1 MENKTVI
8 ISHIRKT
15 DCAIQTNEEH
25 SRGVADLAE
34 HFSKEIGMP
43 GWGNF
48 LGELHDKGKEKAD
61 FQTYIRLMNNMPTD
75 KSRYNDKSHAYVG
88 ALLAKKC
95 FPLGYHFVAYALA
108 GHHAGM
114 PDENLLQEQLQKPVP
129 NEVIQDNLP
138 PSPEVPSF
146 FKQLKS
152 ENVNHLLRL
161 LYSCLVDADYL
172 DTELFMN
179 KEQANI
185 RGNRT
190 SLTEL
195 LPMLETH
202 LQKIA
207 EHSEDTPVNRIR
219 KQVQNAC
226 RKAADGPEGVYS
238 LTVPTG
244 GGKTL
249 SSVLWAMLHA
259 IRNGKKRII
268 LSIPYTSII
277 TQTALILKNIFG
289 EDNVL

>member
-34 HFSKEIGMP
+34 HFSKEIGMS

-129 NEVIQDNLP
+129 DEVIQDNLP

-202 LQKIA
+202 LQKMG
-207 EHSEDTPVNRIR
+207 
-219 KQVQNAC
+219 Q
-226 RKAADGPEGVYS
+226 
-238 LTVPTG
+238 
-244 GGKTL
+244 
-249 SSVLWAMLHA
+249 
-259 IRNGKKRII
+259 
-268 LSIPYTSII
+268 
-277 TQTALILKNIFG
+277 
-289 EDNVL
+289 